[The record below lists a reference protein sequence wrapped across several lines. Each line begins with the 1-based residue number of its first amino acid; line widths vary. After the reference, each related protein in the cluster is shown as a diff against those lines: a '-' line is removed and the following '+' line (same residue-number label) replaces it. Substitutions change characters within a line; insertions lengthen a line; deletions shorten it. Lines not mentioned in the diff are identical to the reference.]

1 MHLSEKDLKKMINLI
16 VEASLDEKANNIVVL
31 DVHEQTVIADY
42 FVIASGRKFLQVK
55 SITEAI
61 AGKLAEQNINP
72 IRRDGHKEGIWV
84 ILDYGSILVHVFRQ
98 EEREFYGLEEL
109 WGDAVEVLVNRE

>member
-1 MHLSEKDLKKMINLI
+1 MINLI
-16 VEASLDEKANNIVVL
+16 VEAALDEKANNIVVL

-42 FVIASGRKFLQVK
+42 FLIASGRNFLQVK
-55 SITEAI
+55 SIIEAI
-61 AGKLAEQNINP
+61 DSKLTEHDIKP
-72 IRRDGHKEGIWV
+72 IRRDGHKEGVWV